1 LLLSFRTYLKNRAF
15 SNQMLAVR
23 FICDISEIRAN
34 GVIMSDMENNAGR
47 GKRGWRTVKKVF
59 LRGMLA
65 LVALALIIVAT
76 LYWQAQQKPTGQP
89 VIVALGSSFAAGIGL
104 GDRAAGSSIVCQRSL
119 NGYPQQLARL
129 RHLPIRDMSCSGA
142 TTLHVRDGGQAFL
155 GPQLDGLAKDTKWV
169 TLTSGGNDVSYVGDL
184 SFLAGRKDQS
194 LMGWALRQFWGGP
207 LKPEQRDFAKLRIVL
222 ASTLAEIK
230 QRAPQARII
239 VVTYPTILP
248 GPGTC
253 AKLGLTEAE
262 ADQMRVVGDR
272 LAALTSAVAQEAD
285 ALVVDMHKL
294 GVAHDACSAEPWV
307 NGWHNT
313 VGTAFHPTTAGAKAT
328 AAAISAAM
336 DAFVIK

>member
-1 LLLSFRTYLKNRAF
+1 
-15 SNQMLAVR
+15 MLAVR
-23 FICDISEIRAN
+23 FICDISEISAI
-34 GVIMSDMENNAGR
+34 GVIMSDMENSTVR
-47 GKRGWRTVKKVF
+47 RKRGWRIVRKV
-59 LRGMLA
+59 LLIAVLA

-104 GDRAAGSSIVCQRSL
+104 GDRAAGSPIVCQRSL

-129 RHLPIRDMSCSGA
+129 RQLRIRDMSCSGA

-169 TLTSGGNDVSYVGDL
+169 TLTAGGNDVSYVGDL
-184 SFLAGRKDQS
+184 SFLAGRKDQTF
-194 LMGWALRQFWGGP
+194 MGWSMRQFWGGP
-207 LKPEQRDFAKLRIVL
+207 LKPEQRDFAKLRTVL

-230 QRAPQARII
+230 RRAPQATII

-248 GPGTC
+248 PKGTC
-253 AKLGLTEAE
+253 AKLGLTEEE

-272 LAALTSAVAQEAD
+272 LAALTSAVAQEAS
-285 ALVVDMHKL
+285 AIAVDMHIL
-294 GVAHDACSAEPWV
+294 GAGHDACSAEPWV

-313 VGTAFHPTTAGAKAT
+313 VGTAFHPTMAGAKAT

-336 DAFVIK
+336 EPATSSQR